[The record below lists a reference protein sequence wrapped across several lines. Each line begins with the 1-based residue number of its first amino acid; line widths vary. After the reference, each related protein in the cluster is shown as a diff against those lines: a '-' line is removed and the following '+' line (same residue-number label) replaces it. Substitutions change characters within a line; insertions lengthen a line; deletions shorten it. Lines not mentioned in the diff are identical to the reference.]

1 MSNKVTNYLQETYNE
16 LIHKVSWPSWAD
28 LQGSSVVVLVASL
41 IIAMV
46 IFAMDISFQY
56 VFEFLYK
63 IFSSSVW

>member
-63 IFSSSVW
+63 IFSSSV

>member
-46 IFAMDISFQY
+46 IFAMDFGFQN

-63 IFSSSVW
+63 IFS